1 MRWACLSLFLLLC
14 TGCSVW
20 GSSSD
25 EEQAAS
31 SAGQSSKLGPP
42 VISETF
48 TPLPCP
54 ARPKSTIE
62 LEGCAEREILEGD
75 KAINV
80 VAGEIFR
87 RLGTG
92 TARARSVRSE
102 GAWLS
107 YRRASCASRADLF
120 EGGSASVLVF
130 GDCVV
135 AQNRAHLRELR
146 AFDRRLRWKSGL

>member
-14 TGCSVW
+14 TGCSVS
-20 GSSSD
+20 GPSSA
-25 EEQAAS
+25 EEQAKA
-31 SAGQSSKLGPP
+31 SAGQSSNLEPP

-48 TPLPCP
+48 TLLPCP
-54 ARPKSTIE
+54 AIPKS
-62 LEGCAEREILEGD
+62 LLDFEGCAEHEILKGD

-80 VAGEIFR
+80 VARDIFR

-92 TARARSVRSE
+92 TARARFVRAE
-102 GAWLS
+102 RAWLT
-107 YRRASCASRADLF
+107 YRRAACASRKDLF